1 MNFLAV
7 TGKAAQCLS
16 MAAVEIW
23 MFCSCGPFDVDGLV
37 EKLMEVEVEPLLRL
51 LLDVMM
57 MLLF

>member
-1 MNFLAV
+1 
-7 TGKAAQCLS
+7 
-16 MAAVEIW
+16 